1 MEHPR
6 PVRVPFSVCRG
17 STDSKTHVIRQGSNH
32 MILPKCFDSRLC
44 NANLPPDND
53 QIYITRAIYYEHVEI
68 SAAVIYS
75 FFLLTSRL
83 HVMRRMNIC
92 LYNPSPTL

>member
-1 MEHPR
+1 
-6 PVRVPFSVCRG
+6 
-17 STDSKTHVIRQGSNH
+17 
-32 MILPKCFDSRLC
+32 MILPKCFDSCLC

>member
-1 MEHPR
+1 
-6 PVRVPFSVCRG
+6 
-17 STDSKTHVIRQGSNH
+17 

-68 SAAVIYS
+68 SAAVIYI
-75 FFLLTSRL
+75 FFS
-83 HVMRRMNIC
+83 
-92 LYNPSPTL
+92 